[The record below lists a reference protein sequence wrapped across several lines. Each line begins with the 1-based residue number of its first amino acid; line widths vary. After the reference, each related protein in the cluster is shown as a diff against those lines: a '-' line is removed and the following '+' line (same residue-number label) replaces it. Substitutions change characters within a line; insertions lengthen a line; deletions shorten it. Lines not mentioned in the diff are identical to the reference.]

1 MTRFRFIQFFPLWLA
16 AASMAFGEEPAR
28 ISQTPPEIKITRDTD
43 VDIVFHC
50 LAYFQL
56 PGNPANL
63 YSSRYLQQ
71 IQKAKQ
77 DLETGK
83 TRLDLESQRL
93 GEIYRK
99 CPALQ
104 FLNLALFMADDF
116 ASFKQA
122 MSFVDLKPE
131 ELEDPQETL
140 AQRRERDKSRPLL
153 FGNARRLIPVFQKHF
168 PEVEEREFLKLFSAC
183 MEDEYNRFYR
193 SYRESRQELDD
204 AAFEVFSNYWKDQGL
219 QLLSPWI
226 SRAKMD
232 RATIYLCP
240 VMKTVGR
247 GVPVTEE
254 REVHLNI
261 VAPLPENP
269 EEALQSG
276 FIILHET
283 VRRVTDDWVEPNL
296 PKDEAEASKIREF
309 AAFTASR
316 IHIQKRFPSLY
327 AKFLKFFLNLPAADK
342 RSIQQMEND
351 FSEAYP
357 LPPLIHNRIL
367 DKMNN

>member
-1 MTRFRFIQFFPLWLA
+1 MTHFRFIQFFFLWA
-16 AASMAFGEEPAR
+16 ATVSMAFGEEPVH
-28 ISQTPPEIKITRDTD
+28 ISQTPPEIKIIRDTD
-43 VDIVFHC
+43 VDIIFHC

-63 YSSRYLQQ
+63 YSSRYIQQ

-83 TRLDLESQRL
+83 TLLDKEAQHL

-99 CPALQ
+99 YPALQ
-104 FLNLALFMADDF
+104 FLNLAFFMADDF

-122 MSFVDLKPE
+122 MSFVDLKAE
-131 ELEDPQETL
+131 ELEDPLETL
-140 AQRRERDKSRPLL
+140 AQRGERDKSRPLL

-168 PEVEEREFLKLFSAC
+168 PEAEEKEFLKLFSAG

-193 SYRESRQELDD
+193 NYRESRQELDD
-204 AAFEVFSNYWKDQGL
+204 AAFEVFSKYWKDQGL

-226 SRAKMD
+226 SQAKMD
-232 RATIYLCP
+232 RVTIYLCP

-247 GVPVTEE
+247 GVPVKQEG
-254 REVHLNI
+254 EVQLNI

-283 VRRVTDDWVEPNL
+283 MRRVTDDWVEPGL
-296 PKDEAEASKIREF
+296 PKDEAEASRVREF

-316 IHIQKRFPSLY
+316 MLIQKRFPTLY
-327 AKFLKFFLNLPAADK
+327 VKFLKFFLNLSAADK

-357 LPPLIHNRIL
+357 LPALIQNLIL
-367 DKMNN
+367 DKMNP